1 MNTKMFQMSK
11 VKSKTTDEAKGKQY
25 ADGKTLIIRITES
38 SWKLQRQT
46 LEEKGKEGAARKIM
60 AINKAVR
67 TVIRCSLSLSSWR
80 NVRESVVAVRVQR
93 NRHSPPVSRAMRCL
107 TASFRVRAPSA
118 WGQSPMDESLLW
130 K

>member
-1 MNTKMFQMSK
+1 MSK
-11 VKSKTTDEAKGKQY
+11 ITSKTTDDETKGKQY

-67 TVIRCSLSLSSWR
+67 TVIRCSLSLSIWR
-80 NVRESVVAVRVQR
+80 NVRERVCRGGEGAEEQ
-93 NRHSPPVSRAMRCL
+93 AL
-107 TASFRVRAPSA
+107 TPC
-118 WGQSPMDESLLW
+118 
-130 K
+130 